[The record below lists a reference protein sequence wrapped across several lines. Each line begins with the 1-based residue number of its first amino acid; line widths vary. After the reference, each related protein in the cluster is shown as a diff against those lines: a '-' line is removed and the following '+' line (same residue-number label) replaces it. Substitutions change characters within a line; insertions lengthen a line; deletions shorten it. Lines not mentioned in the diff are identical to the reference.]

1 MSEVSSS
8 SQKRHVLVLGA
19 GLAGLA
25 AVRELRRD
33 FYVTVVDAKEY
44 FEFTSGIL
52 RAYVKPEHWETLVF
66 PYQEVLEDRLKV
78 TFKCGEVVALHSD
91 LHCAEV
97 RMIWGEELEEIEF
110 HFCLIAA
117 GCNFNQLSR
126 FGISPWFPV
135 IHERARDGKWDL
147 DERFLESRRRS
158 ILREHQQLVDLHA
171 RKASILVVGAGYQA
185 VQWACELNY
194 FFPSLRVF
202 LVDFMPRCLGPL
214 PEDAAAY
221 CEEYMRKHGISTQY
235 NVKYDENSEAFWHR
249 VGLPDRADKIYVLSG
264 AKHSNYFVDEVAQS
278 QRGPGGGGWILI
290 NKFLQVVT
298 KTGERWGEGA
308 IFAVGDCAS
317 SSGEASKWE
326 LPQLPKT
333 GFPAEQQAIQASKN
347 IKALDRRWF
356 AKRCCLGGLPMQH
369 LCGPRYLRPTWFP
382 WAAGIFA
389 ISLGPDDGVLI
400 VGAKYEKGSGRVYCR
415 GAIAAAIKDLV
426 EVTKV
431 ASSKHEHWLSCTL
444 WYCLHQW
451 SSICS

>member
-171 RKASILVVGAGYQA
+171 QKASILVVGAGYQA

-214 PEDAAAY
+214 PEDAATY

-235 NVKYDENSEAFWHR
+235 NVTFKKGFE
-249 VGLPDRADKIYVLSG
+249 GLS
-264 AKHSNYFVDEVAQS
+264 
-278 QRGPGGGGWILI
+278 
-290 NKFLQVVT
+290 
-298 KTGERWGEGA
+298 
-308 IFAVGDCAS
+308 
-317 SSGEASKWE
+317 
-326 LPQLPKT
+326 
-333 GFPAEQQAIQASKN
+333 
-347 IKALDRRWF
+347 
-356 AKRCCLGGLPMQH
+356 
-369 LCGPRYLRPTWFP
+369 
-382 WAAGIFA
+382 
-389 ISLGPDDGVLI
+389 
-400 VGAKYEKGSGRVYCR
+400 
-415 GAIAAAIKDLV
+415 
-426 EVTKV
+426 
-431 ASSKHEHWLSCTL
+431 
-444 WYCLHQW
+444 
-451 SSICS
+451 